1 MTQIASVNVQIHQ
14 KPFAVITS
22 NALIFEVRQVA
33 VHYVMIYNS
42 VPLQPVELQLVIA
55 GSVNRHVL
63 MWQV

>member
-1 MTQIASVNVQIHQ
+1 MASVNVQIHQ

-42 VPLQPVELQLVIA
+42 VPLQPMELQLVIA
-55 GSVNRHVL
+55 GSVNRCVL